1 LEFVD
6 RVLSL
11 PEFAAE
17 PPVLLEIGAS
27 GGTHA
32 AWKPLARFSIGIAF
46 DPDSRQMQV
55 VHDES
60 AGYRRLHVFPAA
72 AVADDATSADFH
84 LTRSPYCSSLLRP
97 DAAALGDWEFAR
109 LFDVERT
116 ARVPC
121 VSLVKALQ
129 EAGVTRVDW
138 FKTDSQGIDLRL
150 FQSLGDDIRR
160 RVLAVEFE
168 PGIIDAYEGEDKMSS
183 VLAAM
188 DRAEFWLSDLRLRGT
203 LRMSPDDAARLGGR
217 ESTRLSAVLPTAPGW
232 GEMTYLNTFRGGGPF
247 LKRDWLLGWVIAC
260 MHEQFGFALD
270 LCRRA
275 QLAVPNPVFS
285 TLAAETE
292 RMIHEKLRRGRTAF
306 LLGAAVRRLRSLGG
320 RVLKSGRSQGNEAL
334 PREVRASANDE
345 GTPKSR

>member
-17 PPVLLEIGAS
+17 PPVLVEIGAS

-32 AWKPLARFSIGIAF
+32 PWKALARFSIGIAF

-60 AGYRRLHVFPAA
+60 AGYRRLHIFPAA
-72 AVADDATSADFH
+72 AVPDETAEADFH

-97 DAAALGDWEFAR
+97 DGAALGDWDFAR

-116 ARVPC
+116 VRVPC
-121 VSLVKALQ
+121 VSLAKALR

-138 FKTDSQGIDLRL
+138 FKTDSQGTDLRL
-150 FQSLGDDIRR
+150 FQSLGEDICR

-168 PGIIDAYEGEDKMSS
+168 PGIIDAYEGEDKMSA

-188 DRAEFWLSDLRLRGT
+188 DRGDFWLSDLKLRGT
-203 LRMSPDDAARLGGR
+203 LRMSPDDAARLAGH
-217 ESTRLSAVLPTAPGW
+217 ESIRLSAVLPTAPGW
-232 GEMTYLNTFRGGGPF
+232 GEMTYLNTFRGSGPF
-247 LKRDWLLGWVIAC
+247 SKRDWLLGWVIAC
-260 MHEQFGFALD
+260 MNEQFGFALD

-275 QLAVPNPVFS
+275 HVAVPDPIFG
-285 TLAAETE
+285 TLSAETE
-292 RMIHEKLRRGRTAF
+292 RMIRERLRSGRTAF
-306 LLGAAVRRLRSLGG
+306 FVQSAVRRLRSFGG
-320 RVLKSGRSQGNEAL
+320 RVLKA
-334 PREVRASANDE
+334 
-345 GTPKSR
+345 GTKPE

>member
-1 LEFVD
+1 MEFID

-17 PPVLLEIGAS
+17 PPVLVEIGAS

-32 AWKPLARFSIGIAF
+32 AWKALARYSIGIAF

-60 AGYRRLHVFPAA
+60 AGYRRLHIFPAA
-72 AVADDATSADFH
+72 ALAEEATERDFH

-97 DAAALGDWEFAR
+97 DAAALADWDFAR

-116 ARVPC
+116 VRVPC
-121 VSLVKALQ
+121 LTLAKALQ
-129 EAGVTRVDW
+129 EAAVTRVDW

-150 FQSLGDDIRR
+150 FQSLGEAVCQ

-168 PGIIDAYEGEDKMSS
+168 PGIINAYEGEDKMSA
-183 VLAAM
+183 VLSAM
-188 DRAEFWLSDLRLRGT
+188 DRAEFWLSDLTLRGT
-203 LRMSPDDAARLGGR
+203 LRMSPEDAARLSGH
-217 ESTRLSAVLPTAPGW
+217 ESTHLSAVLRTSPGW
-232 GEMTYLNTFRGGGPF
+232 GEMRYLNTFRGSGPF
-247 LKRDWLLGWVIAC
+247 SKRDWLLGWVVAS
-260 MHEQFGFALD
+260 MNEQFGFALD

-275 QLAVPNPVFS
+275 QIAVCDPMFA

-292 RMIHEKLRRGRTAF
+292 RSIRDRLRRGRTALF
-306 LLGAAVRRLRSLGG
+306 VRSAVRGLRAAGG
-320 RVLKSGRSQGNEAL
+320 RLLRPGRS
-334 PREVRASANDE
+334 E
-345 GTPKSR
+345 GQ

>member
-1 LEFVD
+1 LEFID
-6 RVLSL
+6 RILSL
-11 PEFAAE
+11 PEFAAD
-17 PPVLLEIGAS
+17 PPVLVEIGAA
-27 GGTHA
+27 GGTHP
-32 AWKPLARFSIGIAF
+32 AWQALARFSIGIAF

-55 VHDES
+55 VQEES

-72 AVADDATSADFH
+72 AVPDETAEADFH

-97 DAAALGDWEFAR
+97 DGAALSNWDFAR

-121 VSLVKALQ
+121 ISVAKALQ
-129 EAGVTRVDW
+129 QAGVTRVDW

-150 FQSLGDDIRR
+150 FQSLPEAIRG

-168 PGIIDAYEGEDKMSS
+168 PGIIDAYEGEDKMSA

-188 DRAEFWLSDLRLRGT
+188 DRAEFWLSDLKLRGT

-232 GEMTYLNTFRGGGPF
+232 GEMRYLNTFHGNGPF
-247 LKRDWLLGWVIAC
+247 SKRDWLLGWVIAC
-260 MHEQFGFALD
+260 MTEQFGFALD

-275 QLAVPNPVFS
+275 QVAVPDPLFGNLV
-285 TLAAETE
+285 AETE
-292 RMIHEKLRRGRTAF
+292 RMIHEKLRQGRSA
-306 LLGAAVRRLRSLGG
+306 LAVRSAVRGVRSFG
-320 RVLKSGRSQGNEAL
+320 RWLLKPGRSEA
-334 PREVRASANDE
+334 R
-345 GTPKSR
+345 